1 MDVKIG
7 VADVA
12 RELTVKTELAADEV
26 VSALGNALE
35 GGGLFELTD
44 DKGRRVVV
52 PAAKVAYVDLGAA
65 DERPVGFGAV

>member
-7 VADVA
+7 IADVA
-12 RELTVKTELAADEV
+12 RELTVKTELSADEV
-26 VSALGNALE
+26 LAALGSALENSS
-35 GGGLFELTD
+35 LFELTD

>member
-7 VADVA
+7 IADVA
-12 RELTVKTELAADEV
+12 RELTVKTELPADEV
-26 VSALGNALE
+26 VAALGNALE
-35 GGGLFELTD
+35 NGGLFELTD

-52 PAAKVAYVDLGAA
+52 PATKVAYVDLGAA